1 MGSIMSHSMLQC
13 QHARL
18 TALVAPHADNSR
30 LDNSTFEKSRHR
42 ADRNV
47 RAVTSP
53 QGVDQEADN

>member
-1 MGSIMSHSMLQC
+1 MLQC

-30 LDNSTFEKSRHR
+30 LDNSTLEKSRHR

-47 RAVTSP
+47 IAVTSP